1 MADGF
6 ITNTLE
12 DGTVVLTNYKANVVD
27 VVIPE
32 EVDVIGP
39 RVFFSA
45 SKMET
50 LTLNE
55 RVREIPVDSFCYNIA
70 FMNFIV
76 PEANPY
82 FSAKDGILYSKDGS
96 VMLNYPPARTAEEYE
111 IPEGISSMRQSFRY
125 GPRFLY
131 RITTPSSFA
140 ELPDDAF
147 RCSFTVNTITVKDGP
162 KRVGKR
168 CFSFS
173 TDLANIILPST
184 LEEIDEEAFR
194 GLTSLEHIDIPAS
207 VRKIGAKAF
216 IGCPLLKSIVIPA
229 SCEVAADSFDN
240 DVAVTRA

>member
-6 ITNTLE
+6 VTETLE
-12 DGTVVLTNYKANVVD
+12 DGTVVLVNYKANVQD

-32 EVDVIGP
+32 DVDVIGP

-45 SKMET
+45 SKMES

-70 FMNFIV
+70 FLNFIV

-82 FSAKDGILYSKDGS
+82 FSARNGILYSKDGS
-96 VMLNYPPARTAEEYE
+96 VMLNYPPARKDSEYVMEE
-111 IPEGISSMRQSFRY
+111 GLLSMRQSFRY
-125 GPRFLY
+125 GPRFLFS
-131 RITTPSSFA
+131 ITTPSTFA

-173 TDLANIILPST
+173 TDLKNIILPST
-184 LEEIDEEAFR
+184 LEVIDDEAFR

-207 VRKIGAKAF
+207 VKSIGSKAF
-216 IGCPLLKSIVIPA
+216 TGCPLLCEITIPA
-229 SCEVAADSFDN
+229 ACKIEDDSFDSTTKVN
-240 DVAVTRA
+240 RA